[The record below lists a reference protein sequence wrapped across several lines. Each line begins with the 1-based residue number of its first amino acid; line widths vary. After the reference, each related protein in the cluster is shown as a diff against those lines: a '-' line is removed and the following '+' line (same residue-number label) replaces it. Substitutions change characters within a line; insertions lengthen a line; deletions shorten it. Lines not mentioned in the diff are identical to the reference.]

1 MILYSKT
8 MLLMGNKFVITVLE
22 KNEKLAFEHIEAAV
36 NEIKRIEA
44 LLTTYNESSNTA
56 IINKNAGIAPVQ
68 VEPET
73 LDIIERANKISKLTN
88 GAFDISYGSLDK
100 RFWNFDKTMTE
111 LPNKEVLKKSVQLID
126 YRNIII
132 NKEKSTVFLKKKG
145 MRIGFGGIGKG
156 YAADKAKSLLQSRGV
171 SSGIVNASGDLITWG
186 VQPNGKPWTIALAN
200 PDNTHEAFSS
210 IDISGMAV
218 ATSGNYEKC
227 IIIGGKKYSHTI
239 DPSTG
244 FPISGIKSVTIICPI
259 AELADAMA
267 TPIAVLGVTKG
278 LGIINQMQNIACVI
292 IDDYNTVFTS
302 NNINIC

>member
-44 LLTTYNESSNTA
+44 LLTTYNEISNTA

-111 LPNKEVLKKSVQLID
+111 LPNNEVLKKSVQLID